1 MTQQVAPVCSVYG
14 RCGGCQYQHIPYED
28 ELLLKESLLKELF
41 AGKPGMSSVQF
52 FPIVR
57 SPREY
62 GYRHRLDLKLTR
74 WRDGQIF
81 IGFSPVGKGPVIEV
95 GSCPIAMEAV
105 SSFIPQLRQEAS
117 SMLPPKYRMA
127 NLTVRCGDVGEPRW
141 GGIGKRSLVLGKD
154 EYLSV
159 TIDQDK
165 IFYSLDT
172 FFQANLSILPVLR
185 DVLRAFPIWSKD
197 AVFFDLYGGV
207 GLFSLMV
214 RDLVKKVVDIEENV
228 HAIRLA
234 KHNMMYNRAANMDV
248 FEGRVEEVLP
258 MLLTSVTSSDNIV
271 MVDPPRAGL
280 SEDTIKLL
288 GQIPRAKHLV
298 YLSCDPQS
306 FLENLN
312 GLSTG
317 GWRLKV
323 VQPFDF
329 FPRTRHLE
337 TLALF
342 ERLT

>member
-1 MTQQVAPVCSVYG
+1 MIHQVDPICPVYG
-14 RCGGCQYQHIPYED
+14 RCGGCQYQHISYDE
-28 ELLLKESLLKELF
+28 ELLQKETLFKELF
-41 AGKPGMSSVQF
+41 ADKGEASAAEFS
-52 FPIVR
+52 PIVR
-57 SPREY
+57 SPKEY

-74 WRDGQIF
+74 WRNGQIF
-81 IGFSPVGKGPVIEV
+81 VGFSPVGKGPVIEID
-95 GSCPIAMEAV
+95 SCPIAMEAV
-105 SSFIPQLRQEAS
+105 SSFIPQLRQEATS
-117 SMLPPKYRMA
+117 LLPPKYRMA
-127 NLTVRCGDVGEPRW
+127 NLTVRCGDAGEPRW

-159 TIDQDK
+159 TLDKDK

-185 DVLRAFPIWSKD
+185 DVLRSFPIWSKD

-214 RDLVKKVVDIEENV
+214 RDLVKRVVDIEENV

-234 KHNMMYNRAANMDV
+234 KHNMMHNRAANMDV
-248 FEGRVEEVLP
+248 FEGRVEDILP
-258 MLLTSVTSSDNIV
+258 MLLASVSSSDNVV

-280 SEDTIKLL
+280 SEDAIKLL
-288 GQIPRAKHLV
+288 SQIPHAKHLV

-306 FLENLN
+306 FLEDLG
-312 GLSTG
+312 GLASG
-317 GWRLKV
+317 GWRLKRL
-323 VQPFDF
+323 QPFDF

-342 ERLT
+342 ERIT